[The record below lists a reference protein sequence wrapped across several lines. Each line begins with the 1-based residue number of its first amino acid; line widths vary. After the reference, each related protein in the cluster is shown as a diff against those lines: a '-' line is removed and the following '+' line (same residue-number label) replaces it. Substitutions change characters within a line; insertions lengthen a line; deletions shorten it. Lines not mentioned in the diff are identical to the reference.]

1 MNAYTTIQI
10 CDDSNVRT
18 IKLNRPEKR
27 NALNPTMIEEL
38 TTALDHAADGP
49 CGAIILTGAGK
60 CFCAGLDLDE
70 LQKME
75 SRTHE
80 EHQEDAERFAR
91 LIRLLYDFPKPTI
104 AAVNGSAIAG
114 GTGLATVCDFTYA
127 SQDASFGY
135 TEVKIGFVPAIVSS
149 FLLRQV
155 GEKQARDLLLSGRI
169 FDAKEAHHLG
179 LVTRIIVHPQI
190 LLREAFNLGLC
201 LLKNSPE
208 SMRWTKGLLSE
219 HVREA
224 LDSELANAALWNA
237 RAKEND
243 DLPRRY
249 PRLPRETA
257 SGMAFAAEEN
267 FAFPACV
274 IWEIDW
280 PGVPHSSPGPRHLL
294 FRGREG
300 ESPTWRQGSEE
311 KDRRVFLEDG
321 GQPRQQRA
329 VGRSWLDERS
339 PGRRAKSARIR
350 VARAPSRRKS
360 WYERRRS
367 GCFPAT
373 LPALPPRYRV
383 P

>member
-1 MNAYTTIQI
+1 MRSTPAMIQ
-10 CDDSNVRT
+10 
-18 IKLNRPEKR
+18 
-27 NALNPTMIEEL
+27 EL

-60 CFCAGLDLDE
+60 CFCAGLDLEE

-80 EHQEDAERFAR
+80 EHLEDAERFAR

-104 AAVNGSAIAG
+104 AAVNGAAIAG

-179 LVTRIIVHPQI
+179 LVTRIIAHPQV
-190 LLREAFNLGLC
+190 LLREAFNLALG

-219 HVREA
+219 HIREV
-224 LDSELANAALWNA
+224 LDNELASAVLWNA

-243 DLPRRY
+243 D
-249 PRLPRETA
+249 
-257 SGMAFAAEEN
+257 FK
-267 FAFPACV
+267 
-274 IWEIDW
+274 
-280 PGVPHSSPGPRHLL
+280 
-294 FRGREG
+294 EG
-300 ESPTWRQGSEE
+300 IHA
-311 KDRRVFLEDG
+311 FLEKRPPQWPSLHKKTSRL
-321 GQPRQQRA
+321 QP
-329 VGRSWLDERS
+329 V
-339 PGRRAKSARIR
+339 
-350 VARAPSRRKS
+350 
-360 WYERRRS
+360 
-367 GCFPAT
+367 
-373 LPALPPRYRV
+373 
-383 P
+383 

>member
-1 MNAYTTIQI
+1 MSAYTTIQI

-38 TTALDHAADGP
+38 TTALDHTADSS
-49 CGAIILTGAGK
+49 CGAVILTGAGK
-60 CFCAGLDLDE
+60 CFCAGLDLEE

-80 EHQEDAERFAR
+80 EHLEDAERFAR

-104 AAVNGSAIAG
+104 AAVNGAAIAG

-149 FLLRQV
+149 FCS
-155 GEKQARDLLLSGRI
+155 ARWVKNRPAICCSPGRI
-169 FDAKEAHHLG
+169 FDAKEAHQLG

-219 HVREA
+219 HIREV
-224 LDSELANAALWNA
+224 LDSELAKRRPLECP
-237 RAKEND
+237 RQRERR
-243 DLPRRY
+243 LPRRH
-249 PRLPRETA
+249 P
-257 SGMAFAAEEN
+257 
-267 FAFPACV
+267 
-274 IWEIDW
+274 
-280 PGVPHSSPGPRHLL
+280 
-294 FRGREG
+294 
-300 ESPTWRQGSEE
+300 
-311 KDRRVFLEDG
+311 
-321 GQPRQQRA
+321 
-329 VGRSWLDERS
+329 
-339 PGRRAKSARIR
+339 
-350 VARAPSRRKS
+350 
-360 WYERRRS
+360 
-367 GCFPAT
+367 CFS
-373 LPALPPRYRV
+373 
-383 P
+383 

>member
-27 NALNPTMIEEL
+27 NALNPVMIEEL
-38 TTALDHAADGP
+38 TTALEHAADGP

-104 AAVNGSAIAG
+104 AAVNGAAIAG

-179 LVTRIIVHPQI
+179 LVTRIIAHPQI

-219 HVREA
+219 HVREM

-243 DLPRRY
+243 D
-249 PRLPRETA
+249 
-257 SGMAFAAEEN
+257 F
-267 FAFPACV
+267 
-274 IWEIDW
+274 
-280 PGVPHSSPGPRHLL
+280 
-294 FRGREG
+294 REG
-300 ESPTWRQGSEE
+300 IHA
-311 KDRRVFLEDG
+311 FLEKRPPQWPSMHKKTSRF
-321 GQPRQQRA
+321 QP
-329 VGRSWLDERS
+329 L
-339 PGRRAKSARIR
+339 
-350 VARAPSRRKS
+350 
-360 WYERRRS
+360 
-367 GCFPAT
+367 
-373 LPALPPRYRV
+373 
-383 P
+383 

>member
-1 MNAYTTIQI
+1 MSSYTTIQI

-27 NALNPTMIEEL
+27 NALNPTMIQEL

-60 CFCAGLDLDE
+60 CFCAGLDLEE

-80 EHQEDAERFAR
+80 EHLEDAERFAR

-104 AAVNGSAIAG
+104 AAVNGAAIAG

-169 FDAKEAHHLG
+169 FDAKEALHLG
-179 LVTRIIVHPQI
+179 LVTRIIAHPQV
-190 LLREAFNLGLC
+190 LLREAFNLGLA

-219 HVREA
+219 HIREV
-224 LDSELANAALWNA
+224 LDSELASAALWGA

-243 DLPRRY
+243 D
-249 PRLPRETA
+249 
-257 SGMAFAAEEN
+257 F
-267 FAFPACV
+267 
-274 IWEIDW
+274 
-280 PGVPHSSPGPRHLL
+280 
-294 FRGREG
+294 REG
-300 ESPTWRQGSEE
+300 LHA
-311 KDRRVFLEDG
+311 FLEKRPP
-321 GQPRQQRA
+321 Q
-329 VGRSWLDERS
+329 W
-339 PGRRAKSARIR
+339 
-350 VARAPSRRKS
+350 PSLHKKASR
-360 WYERRRS
+360 
-367 GCFPAT
+367 FHP
-373 LPALPPRYRV
+373 V
-383 P
+383 